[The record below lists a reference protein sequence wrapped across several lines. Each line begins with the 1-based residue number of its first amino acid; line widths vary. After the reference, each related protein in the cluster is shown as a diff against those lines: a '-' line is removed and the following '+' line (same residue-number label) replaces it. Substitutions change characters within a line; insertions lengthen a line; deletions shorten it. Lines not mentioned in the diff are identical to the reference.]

1 MKANKRNLF
10 KYIKSR
16 KTARETV
23 GQLHNEIIKGK
34 LKKDVKV
41 AKKLNKFFASFFL
54 RKTKGRF

>member
-10 KYIKSR
+10 KYIKSK

-54 RKTKGRF
+54 